1 MAETGRSG
9 LAGRLQ
15 GKTALVTG
23 AGSGIGK
30 AISVVFGREGTRVMA
45 SDINEEA
52 AMATAAQIEDAGGE
66 ARSLRTD
73 TTSEEDVQAAVQAVA
88 EAWGRLDI
96 LVNNAGIG
104 GPQYTWDQVIA
115 VNESG
120 VYYGCLHGMAQMMK
134 QGGGGAIVNLSSM
147 MGITGATN
155 PIGPGGAGYA
165 YHASKHAVV
174 GLTRQFGL
182 DGAPHGVRVN
192 ALCPGWIET
201 PLLGPMKMSDAL
213 MRWTVEGTP
222 LGRLGRAEE
231 VASAALF
238 LASDDASFVT
248 ATYLVIDGGWTAR

>member
-1 MAETGRSG
+1 MAAEGK
-9 LAGRLQ
+9 LQ

-30 AISVVFGREGTRVMA
+30 AISVTFGREGARVMA

-52 AMATAAQIEDAGGE
+52 AQATAAQIEDAGGE

-73 TTSEEDVQAAVQAVA
+73 TTSEEDVQAAIQAVV

-96 LVNNAGIG
+96 VVNNAGIG
-104 GPQYTWDQVIA
+104 GPQYTWEQVIA

-120 VYYGCLHGMAQMMK
+120 VYYGCLHGLAQMMK
-134 QGGGGAIVNLSSM
+134 QGEGGAIVNLSSM
-147 MGITGATN
+147 MGISGAVT

-182 DGAPHGVRVN
+182 DGAPHNIRVN
-192 ALCPGWIET
+192 ALCPGWIDT
-201 PLLGPMKMSDAL
+201 PLLGPIKMSEEL
-213 MRWTVEGTP
+213 TRWTVEGTP
-222 LGRLGRAEE
+222 MGRLGHAEE
-231 VASAALF
+231 VAKAALF

-248 ATYLVIDGGWTAR
+248 ATHLVIDGGWTAK

>member
-1 MAETGRSG
+1 MGDD
-9 LAGRLQ
+9 RLE

-30 AISVVFGREGTRVMA
+30 ATAVLFAREGARVMA

-52 AMATAAQIEDAGGE
+52 AQATAAQIEDAGGE

-73 TTSEEDVQAAVQAVA
+73 TTSEEDVQGAIGATV

-96 LVNNAGIG
+96 MVNNAGIG
-104 GPQYTWDQVIA
+104 GPQYTYEQVMA
-115 VNESG
+115 VNEHG
-120 VYYGCLHGMAQMMK
+120 VYYGCLHALSQMQK

-147 MGITGATN
+147 MGISGTVT
-155 PIGPGGAGYA
+155 PVGPGGVGYA
-165 YHASKHAVV
+165 YHASKHAVI

-182 DGAPHGVRVN
+182 DGAPHNIRVN

-201 PLLGPMKMSDAL
+201 PLIAPLKLSEEL

-222 LGRLGRAEE
+222 MGRLGRAEE
-231 VASAALF
+231 VAKAALF
-238 LASDDASFVT
+238 LASDDSSFVT
-248 ATYLVIDGGWTAR
+248 GTYLVIDGGWTVK